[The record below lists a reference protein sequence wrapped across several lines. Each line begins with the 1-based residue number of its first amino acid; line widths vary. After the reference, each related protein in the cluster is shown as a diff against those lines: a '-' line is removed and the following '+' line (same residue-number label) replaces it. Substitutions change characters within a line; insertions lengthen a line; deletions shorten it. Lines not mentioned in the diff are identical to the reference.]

1 MSYISEKNSQV
12 TIWSVVLFGIICRI
26 IYSRSYADE
35 LDPESKRL
43 PIKIMFTQI
52 RFVNQWMLF
61 WSLLTGQVVWAYL
74 RYSMNATYAQKF
86 NQKVVYKWTLSFLLF
101 SIFLLLW
108 VSLVQLRKIPKNPRK
123 HRTNP
128 RKLRTNLW
136 KLRTNFWKLR
146 TDL

>member
-101 SIFLLLW
+101 SIYYWGFRLTTGTGQNDFDPSGHCTCAL
-108 VSLVQLRKIPKNPRK
+108 VSSMCHI
-123 HRTNP
+123 
-128 RKLRTNLW
+128 
-136 KLRTNFWKLR
+136 
-146 TDL
+146 